1 MEIGKRK
8 RGWVDY
14 VKDGIHMHKNIK
26 NKMKIENSKDL
37 LEDLCSEP
45 NRQVTGG
52 EHKVCLGWG
61 WGASVCVNK
70 CSWLFMEC
78 VF

>member
-45 NRQVTGG
+45 NR
-52 EHKVCLGWG
+52 
-61 WGASVCVNK
+61 
-70 CSWLFMEC
+70 
-78 VF
+78 

>member
-1 MEIGKRK
+1 MGTGKRK

-14 VKDGIHMHKNIK
+14 VKDGIHMHKTFK

-45 NRQVTGG
+45 NR
-52 EHKVCLGWG
+52 
-61 WGASVCVNK
+61 
-70 CSWLFMEC
+70 
-78 VF
+78 